1 MKKRYKNIVWD
12 WNGTLLND
20 FTTGLRT
27 LNDMLDRRGVSIV
40 NEKTYKDIFGFPVI
54 DFYHKV
60 GFDMEK
66 ESFHNLSL
74 DFVETYDR
82 YITDIF
88 LNPQVLEILPA
99 IQQQGMKQYILS
111 ALKEDILHQMLSD
124 FKIEDYFE
132 QACGSDDIYA
142 SSKTERGQRMLSLYK
157 FSPEDTLMIGDT
169 LHDAEVAEALG
180 FDCLLFAGGHNSEW
194 RLREKAGVIQDFGEL
209 NQLLGL

>member
-20 FTTGLRT
+20 FTTGLKT
-27 LNDMLDRRGVSIV
+27 LNDMLDRRGVSVV

-194 RLREKAGVIQDFGEL
+194 RLREKASVIQDFGEL